1 MLTHIRELINDAIK
15 NNYAIGAFNVEN
27 LETTL
32 GVVRAAVKQK
42 SPVILQVSERTIEYA
57 GLKAITTIVECIA
70 RDEAG
75 KIPIALHLDHGRSF
89 RSVAECIDAGFSSIM
104 IDASEMPMQ
113 ENIILTKQAADYAHR
128 KEVWAQGEL
137 GAVKALEEAMTMSQ
151 RKPFMTRP
159 EEAKE
164 FVEKTGV
171 DTLAVAVGNIHGVI
185 KLRQGANQELDID
198 RLSEIHQL
206 IPETPLVLHGAS
218 GLGPAQL
225 SAAIKNGIRIVN
237 MNTEL
242 KLEFIGALR
251 KNLHQ
256 DPDAYDPRQVFSPA
270 IEALAELVGK
280 KLRALGSNQK
290 A

>member
-1 MLTHIRELINDAIK
+1 MLIHIREIIKDAVK
-15 NNYAIGAFNVEN
+15 KDYAIGAFNVEN

-32 GVVRAAVKQK
+32 AVVNAAVKEK
-42 SPVILQVSERTIEYA
+42 SPIILQVSERTIDYA

-75 KIPIALHLDHGRSF
+75 NIPIALHLDHGRSF
-89 RSVAECIDAGFSSIM
+89 RSVAECIGAGFSSIM

-113 ENIILTKQAADYAHR
+113 ENIILTKQAVDYAHR
-128 KEVWAQGEL
+128 KDVWAQGEL
-137 GAVKALEEAMTMSQ
+137 GSVKALEEAMTMEQ
-151 RKPFMTRP
+151 RKPYMTKP

-171 DTLAVAVGNIHGVI
+171 DTLAVAVGNIHGVV
-185 KLRQGANQELDID
+185 KLRKNTNQELDLK
-198 RLSEIHQL
+198 RLAEIHGI

-218 GLGPAQL
+218 GLGQTQL
-225 SAAIKNGIRIVN
+225 RGAMENGIRIIN

-242 KLEFIGALR
+242 KLAFVGALR
-251 KNLHQ
+251 MHLT
-256 DPDAYDPRQVFSPA
+256 DDSEAYDPRFVFKPA
-270 IEALAELVGK
+270 MEALEKLVIK
-280 KLRALGSNQK
+280 KLQALGSSKK